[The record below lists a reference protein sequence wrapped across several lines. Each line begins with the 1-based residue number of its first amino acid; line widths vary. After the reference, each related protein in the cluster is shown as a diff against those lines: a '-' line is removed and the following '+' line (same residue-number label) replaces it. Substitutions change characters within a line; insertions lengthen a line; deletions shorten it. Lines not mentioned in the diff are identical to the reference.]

1 MSIRLW
7 ATAGLLSVSIP
18 AIGADIDA
26 ISALATGGN
35 GQADFRALS
44 EDLGAALSYKAM
56 SPAEP
61 LGITGFDVALEVT
74 NTSLKNPAVFNTATS
89 SSESIENLSLPK
101 LHAHKGLPG
110 GIDIGALYSK
120 VGDISLVGGE
130 LKYAI
135 LKGNT
140 ALPAVAIRGTYSKL
154 GGVDQLDFETV
165 GGELSVSKGFAMF
178 TPYAGIG
185 QVRVAST
192 PRQQAAAVGLREE
205 KFMQDKVF
213 IGLNINLGLV
223 NIGLEGD
230 KTGGAASYGAKL
242 GLRF

>member
-1 MSIRLW
+1 MSVRTW
-7 ATAGLLSVSIP
+7 AAAGLLTVSIP
-18 AIGADIDA
+18 ASAADIDL
-26 ISALATGGN
+26 IQSL
-35 GQADFRALS
+35 GQADFRAFS

-61 LGITGFDVALEVT
+61 LGITGFDIALEVT
-74 NTSLKNPAVFNTATS
+74 NTALENPAAFNTATS
-89 SSESIENLSLPK
+89 SSESIDNLPLPK

-110 GIDIGALYSK
+110 GVDIGALYSE
-120 VGDISLVGGE
+120 VENISLLGAE

-154 GGVDQLDFETV
+154 SGVDQLDFETV
-165 GGELSVSKGFAMF
+165 GGELSVSKGFAMV

-185 QVRVAST
+185 QVRVTST
-192 PRQQAAAVGLREE
+192 PKQEAVSLAGLREE
-205 KFMQDKVF
+205 KFTHDKVF
-213 IGLNINLGLV
+213 VGLNINLGLL

-230 KTGGAASYGAKL
+230 RTGDATSYGAKL

>member
-1 MSIRLW
+1 MSVRMW
-7 ATAGLLSVSIP
+7 ATAGLLSISVP
-18 AIGADIDA
+18 VAAADLDA
-26 ISALATGGN
+26 ISALAGPDAQRN
-35 GQADFRALS
+35 FRLLS

-61 LGITGFDVALEVT
+61 LGITGFDVAVEVT
-74 NTSLKNPAVFNTATS
+74 NTALQNPDAFNAATS
-89 SSESIENLSLPK
+89 SGNNVRNLPLPK

-110 GIDIGALYSK
+110 GVDVGALYAK
-120 VGDISLVGGE
+120 LDNISLVGAE

-140 ALPAVAIRGTYSKL
+140 VLPAVAVRGTYTKL
-154 GGVDQLDFETV
+154 SGVDQLDFETV
-165 GGELSVSKGFAMF
+165 GGEISVSKGFAML

-185 QVRVAST
+185 QVRATST
-192 PRQQAAAVGLREE
+192 PQQQAAQAGLREE
-205 KFMQDKVF
+205 RFAQDKVF

-230 KTGGAASYGAKL
+230 KTGAATSYGAKL

>member
-1 MSIRLW
+1 MSVRVW

-18 AIGADIDA
+18 ATFIPAHAADIDL
-26 ISALATGGN
+26 IQAL
-35 GQADFRALS
+35 GQAEFRRFS

-74 NTSLKNPAVFNTATS
+74 NTALENPAAFNNATS
-89 SSESIENLSLPK
+89 SSESMDNLPLPK

-110 GIDIGALYSK
+110 GVDIGALYSE
-120 VGDISLVGGE
+120 VENISLLGAE

-154 GGVDQLDFETV
+154 SGVDQLDFETM
-165 GGELSVSKGFAMF
+165 GGELSVSKGFAMV

-185 QVRVAST
+185 QVRVTST
-192 PRQQAAAVGLREE
+192 PKQQAAVVGLREE
-205 KFMQDKVF
+205 KFTHDKIFLGV
-213 IGLNINLGLV
+213 NVNLGLL

-230 KTGGAASYGAKL
+230 KTGDATSYGAKL

>member
-1 MSIRLW
+1 MSVRTW
-7 ATAGLLSVSIP
+7 AAAGLLVVSVP
-18 AIGADIDA
+18 ATAADIDA
-26 ISALATGGN
+26 ISAFSLSGN
-35 GQADFRALS
+35 PQADFRALS

-74 NTSLKNPAVFNTATS
+74 NTVLENPAAFNIATS
-89 SSESIENLSLPK
+89 SSESIENLPLPK

-110 GIDIGALYSK
+110 GVDIGALYSE
-120 VGDISLVGGE
+120 VENISLVGAE

-154 GGVDQLDFETV
+154 SGVDQLDFETV
-165 GGELSVSKGFAMF
+165 GGELSVSKGFAML

-185 QVRVAST
+185 QVRVTST
-192 PRQQAAAVGLREE
+192 PKQDAALVGLREE
-205 KFMQDKVF
+205 KFTQDKIF
-213 IGLNINLGLV
+213 LGLNINLGLV

-230 KTGGAASYGAKL
+230 KTGDATSYGAKL

>member
-1 MSIRLW
+1 MSIRTW
-7 ATAGLLSVSIP
+7 AAVGLLSVSIP
-18 AIGADIDA
+18 ATAADIDT
-26 ISALATGGN
+26 IFALGGRPDP
-35 GQADFRALS
+35 QRDFRLLS

-61 LGITGFDVALEVT
+61 LGITGFDVAIEVT
-74 NTSLKNPAVFNTATS
+74 NTALENPDIFNAVTG
-89 SSESIENLSLPK
+89 SSESIDNLPVPK

-110 GIDIGALYSK
+110 GVDVGALYTK
-120 VGDISLVGGE
+120 LDNISLIGAE

-154 GGVDQLDFETV
+154 SGVDQLDFETV
-165 GGELSVSKGFAMF
+165 GGELSVSKGFAML

-185 QVRVAST
+185 QVRVIST
-192 PRQQAAAVGLREE
+192 PKQQAAAVGLREE
-205 KFMQDKVF
+205 RFTQDKIF
-213 IGLNINLGLV
+213 LGLNINLGLV

-230 KTGGAASYGAKL
+230 KTGNATSYGAKL